1 MIKNNQVGFTLIELL
16 VTISIIG
23 LLSTMAVVALGSARE
38 KARDAKRVSD
48 LKSLSNLIEMGRAD
62 LGDDAAIVDC
72 DGQYAASTL
81 CTGGELGTQ
90 TANFTDP
97 AGVAPCEGFGGTPSI
112 GACAYSI
119 SSANGSSDATYGDYQ
134 VCAYLENGS
143 GAFGSGLLHIGT
155 GGVLATGCQ

>member
-72 DGQYAASTL
+72 EGQYADTTL

-90 TANFTDP
+90 TNNFKDP
-97 AGVAPCEGFGGTPSI
+97 AGLVPCEGFSGSQSSNV
-112 GACAYSI
+112 CAYSI
-119 SSANGSSDATYGDYQ
+119 SASNGSSDATYGDYQ
-134 VCAYLENGS
+134 ICAYLENGS
-143 GAFGSGLLHIGT
+143 GSFDKGLINVGV
-155 GGVLATGCQ
+155 GGVLHADCQ